1 VSMCD
6 IVEEIYSSMTCMQK
20 TWHVA
25 HLDSSFGGRLEEGRL
40 WKHNDLREE
49 MALQDC
55 PYLFH

>member
-25 HLDSSFGGRLEEGRL
+25 HLEEGRL